1 MMMPRTA
8 GTGAD
13 GEETIWVIR
22 DRGNNMDTPTQSI
35 LEELIGSNN
44 LNIWN
49 KLVAGIDSL
58 YEMDRTWNKGFGDWI
73 YEYKYRRGGKTL
85 CTFYAKQGIANILIT
100 LGKAEREK
108 VELKREDFS
117 PLLLTLYDETKTYHD
132 GKWLWIPIDEVL
144 SMDDIINL
152 LKIKRRPNRK

>member
-1 MMMPRTA
+1 
-8 GTGAD
+8 
-13 GEETIWVIR
+13 
-22 DRGNNMDTPTQSI
+22 MDTPTQSI

-44 LNIWN
+44 LDIWN

-85 CTFYAKQGIANILIT
+85 CTFYAKQDVANILIT

-108 VELKREDFS
+108 VELKREEFS
-117 PLLLTLYDETKTYHD
+117 KTMLTLYDETKTYHD
-132 GKWLWIPIDEVL
+132 GKWLWIPIDEGL
-144 SMDDIINL
+144 SLNDIINL

>member
-1 MMMPRTA
+1 
-8 GTGAD
+8 
-13 GEETIWVIR
+13 
-22 DRGNNMDTPTQSI
+22 MDTPTQSI

-44 LNIWN
+44 LDIWN

-108 VELKREDFS
+108 VDLKREDFS

>member
-1 MMMPRTA
+1 
-8 GTGAD
+8 
-13 GEETIWVIR
+13 
-22 DRGNNMDTPTQSI
+22 MDTPTQSI
-35 LEELIGSNN
+35 LVELIGSNN
-44 LNIWN
+44 LDIWN

-58 YEMDRTWNKGFGDWI
+58 YEMDRTWDKGFGNWI

>member
-1 MMMPRTA
+1 
-8 GTGAD
+8 
-13 GEETIWVIR
+13 
-22 DRGNNMDTPTQSI
+22 MDTPTQSI

-44 LNIWN
+44 LDIWN
-49 KLVAGIDSL
+49 KLVAGIDNL

-117 PLLLTLYDETKTYHD
+117 PLLLTLYDETKIYHD

-144 SMDDIINL
+144 AMDDIINL